1 MFNIGR
7 CFDGNMAQRSPKQ
20 LVGIV
25 LQPMEKVS
33 DTLERK
39 LGLFSVVIISLS
51 AMIGSG
57 LFVLPSLAYAEVGG
71 GAWLAYVIAALVVI
85 PGAIS
90 KSELASAMPTSGGSY
105 VYIERVFGPLFGT
118 MMGLALWASFLLKA
132 AFALIGFSAYLMFV
146 QAEYGEYVTSLEAA
160 LGMLVIISIVN
171 ILGIKRVKIVQA
183 PIVAMAL
190 ILLIG
195 LTIMA
200 IINGDADWSRI
211 EPTLETSSD
220 WIGMGETA
228 ALVLVSYAGVTKVA
242 AIGGEVKDPG
252 RNLPGGI
259 LASLAI
265 GATLYTIIVATMIAV
280 IPDASFFDSSG
291 HVIEDPV
298 RVFAYEVAGHDVAIL
313 AAIIAILT
321 MTSMS
326 LAGIL
331 AASRYLFAMSRDD
344 LLPEAL
350 EDVHSRYETPH
361 LAIILTAI
369 MMAFALITIDVHAVA
384 EYASGFQI
392 MAYVLMCI
400 SVMIMRKATSSHAW
414 YQPSYS
420 SPFHPIL
427 QLFGIASGCSLLYF
441 MGSEA
446 FYGAATAFIVGGVL
460 YFGYGKNHINP
471 KITPWE
477 TFRLMFVDPDEAE
490 HRRRLTA
497 FHAADTHGQNHLTLH
512 EFISAMDALECCD
525 EGHTA
530 LREYFHHA
538 DVDGNGYIDID
549 VFLETVEKHGSYD

>member
-1 MFNIGR
+1 
-7 CFDGNMAQRSPKQ
+7 
-20 LVGIV
+20 
-25 LQPMEKVS
+25 
-33 DTLERK
+33 
-39 LGLFSVVIISLS
+39 
-51 AMIGSG
+51 MIGSG

-183 PIVAMAL
+183 PIVVLAL

-200 IINGDADWSRI
+200 VINGDADWSRI
-211 EPTLETSSD
+211 EPTLETTSD
-220 WIGMGETA
+220 WIDMGETA

-242 AIGGEVKDPG
+242 AIGGEIKDPG

-265 GATLYTIIVATMIAV
+265 GATLYAIIVATMIAV
-280 IPDASFFDSSG
+280 IPPDSFFDSTSG

-298 RVFAYEVAGHDVAIL
+298 RVFAFEVAGHNVAIL

-331 AASRYLFAMSRDD
+331 AASRYLFAMSRDH

-350 EDVHSRYETPH
+350 EDVHGRYETPH

-392 MAYVLMCI
+392 MAYVLMCV

-427 QLFGIASGCSLLYF
+427 QLFGILSGCSLLYF
-441 MGSEA
+441 MGAEA

-460 YFGYGKNHINP
+460 YFGYGKNHINR

-477 TFRLMFVDPDEAE
+477 TFRLMFVDPNEAE

-538 DVDGNGYIDID
+538 DVNGNGYIDID
-549 VFLETVEKHGSYD
+549 EFLETVEKHGSYD

>member
-1 MFNIGR
+1 MVN
-7 CFDGNMAQRSPKQ
+7 RSPKD
-20 LVGIV
+20 LGGIV
-25 LQPMEKVS
+25 LQPIDKFS
-33 DTLERK
+33 GTLERR
-39 LGLFSVVIISLS
+39 LGLFSVIVISLS
-51 AMIGSG
+51 AMSGSG

-171 ILGIKRVKIVQA
+171 ILGIKRVKVVQT
-183 PIVAMAL
+183 PIVAVAL
-190 ILLIG
+190 IFLIG

-200 IINGDADWSRI
+200 VINGDADWSRI

-220 WIGMGETA
+220 WIDMGETA

-242 AIGGEVKDPG
+242 AIGGEIKDPG

-259 LASLAI
+259 LTSLAI
-265 GATLYTIIVATMIAV
+265 GATLYALIVAAMIAV
-280 IPDASFFDSSG
+280 IPDSSFFDSSG
-291 HVIEDPV
+291 HAIEDPV
-298 RVFAYEVAGHDVAIL
+298 RVFAYEVGGHNVSIL
-313 AAIIAILT
+313 AAIVAILT

-331 AASRYLFAMSRDD
+331 AASRYLFAMSRDY

-350 EDVHSRYETPH
+350 EKVHEKYETPH

-400 SVMIMRKATSSHAW
+400 SVMVMRKATSSHAW

-420 SPFHPIL
+420 SPFYPLL

-441 MGSEA
+441 MGLEA
-446 FYGAATAFIVGGVL
+446 FYGATTAFIVGGIL
-460 YFGYGKNHINP
+460 YFGYGKNRINP
-471 KITPWE
+471 QITPWE
-477 TFRLMFVDPDEAE
+477 TFGLQYTDPEE
-490 HRRRLTA
+490 VETRRRLTA
-497 FHAADTHGQNHLTLH
+497 FYAAD
-512 EFISAMDALECCD
+512 I
-525 EGHTA
+525 
-530 LREYFHHA
+530 
-538 DVDGNGYIDID
+538 DGNGELNLAQYFSAMEALGYSSDSQRELRAVFDEADTDGNGIIDMKEF
-549 VFLETVEKHGSYD
+549 VASVAKHESLD

>member
-1 MFNIGR
+1 M
-7 CFDGNMAQRSPKQ
+7 SPKR

-25 LQPMEKVS
+25 LQPIEETS
-33 DTLERK
+33 GTLERR
-39 LGLFSVVIISLS
+39 LGLFSVIIISLS

-160 LGMLVIISIVN
+160 LGMLVIISMVN
-171 ILGIKRVKIVQA
+171 ILGIKRVKIVQT
-183 PIVAMAL
+183 PIVVLAL
-190 ILLIG
+190 ILLLG

-200 IINGDADWSRI
+200 VINGDADWSRI

-242 AIGGEVKDPG
+242 AIGGEIKDPG

-259 LASLAI
+259 LASLTI
-265 GATLYTIIVATMIAV
+265 GAILYALIVATMIAV

-298 RVFAYEVAGHDVAIL
+298 RVFAFEVAGHNVAIL

-331 AASRYLFAMSRDD
+331 AASRYLFAMSLDN

-350 EDVHSRYETPH
+350 EEVHSRYETPH

-420 SPFHPIL
+420 SPFHPFL
-427 QLFGIASGCSLLYF
+427 QLFGILSGFSLLYF
-441 MGSEA
+441 MGAEA

-460 YFGYGKNHINP
+460 YFGYGKNNINR
-471 KITPWE
+471 KITPWN
-477 TFRLMFVDPDEAE
+477 TFRLMFVDPEEAE
-490 HRRRLTA
+490 NRRRLTA
-497 FHAADTHGQNHLTLH
+497 FYAADIDGNGELNRNQYL
-512 EFISAMDALECCD
+512 SAMDALGYSKDKESELRVYFD
-525 EGHTA
+525 E
-530 LREYFHHA
+530 A
-538 DVDGNGYIDID
+538 DADSNGIIDID
-549 VFLETVEKHGSYD
+549 EFLASIARHESSD